1 MRIDISGHGPNWTH
15 GKAPM
20 EVLQF
25 AHLPGDSNFEMDA
38 LHVMG
43 KQFAQAI
50 HCSVPLPCHGA
61 DGMVP
66 MVASAGPDP
75 RPW

>member
-1 MRIDISGHGPNWTH
+1 MW
-15 GKAPM
+15 

-50 HCSVPLPCHGA
+50 HIHPLPCHGA
-61 DGMVP
+61 I
-66 MVASAGPDP
+66 ASPDP